1 MVALVQALG
10 EQTAIVIGH
19 DWGATVAWH
28 CAMFRPDIFTAVA
41 GLSVPP
47 FGRGPARPLEMLS
60 KQGIDNFYIQYF
72 QKPGVAE
79 AEFERD
85 VEYTFRSAFA
95 GGALQVFLKDGFG
108 FLGDPAIERKLP
120 AWITAGEV
128 AHFVE
133 NYRRTGFR
141 GGLNWYRNFDRNWDL
156 TAPWHGAQIRQPSL
170 FLAGS
175 KDGVITGPMG
185 QGRMPRVRRWPDRGR
200 RTSSH
205 RRCSEGETDGGGLNG
220 DFDQPLA
227 FGTNG

>member
-1 MVALVQALG
+1 
-10 EQTAIVIGH
+10 
-19 DWGATVAWH
+19 
-28 CAMFRPDIFTAVA
+28 
-41 GLSVPP
+41 
-47 FGRGPARPLEMLS
+47 
-60 KQGIDNFYIQYF
+60 
-72 QKPGVAE
+72 
-79 AEFERD
+79 
-85 VEYTFRSAFA
+85 
-95 GGALQVFLKDGFG
+95 VFLKDGFG

-185 QGRMPRVRRWPDRGR
+185 QGRMP
-200 RTSSH
+200 
-205 RRCSEGETDGGGLNG
+205 L
-220 DFDQPLA
+220 DQPLGELMPDLKANILIEGGGHWIQQERPAEVNEALIA
-227 FGTNG
+227 FCRQVTRR